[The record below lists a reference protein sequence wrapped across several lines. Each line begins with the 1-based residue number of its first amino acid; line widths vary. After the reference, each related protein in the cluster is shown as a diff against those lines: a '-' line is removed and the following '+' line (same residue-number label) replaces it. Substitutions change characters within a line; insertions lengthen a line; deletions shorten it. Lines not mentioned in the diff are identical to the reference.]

1 MDLELAQE
9 YVQILKGELSV
20 IDPEI
25 DRLIRYE
32 EEKQARKIILI
43 PSESIAPEPV
53 LKALGSVFNNIYA
66 EGYPPLRMTREEIE
80 LVMDFAHQLSYY
92 RRYGDRRFYKGV
104 EYAHFVETLAQ
115 RRVAQAFANE
125 KVPAERIYVNVQP
138 LSGAPANISVYD
150 ALLNPGDTIMG
161 MDLFQ
166 GGHLTHGSE
175 FNISGRRYKVVSY
188 GVDPVTERLNYDQI
202 MKLALEYKPR
212 LIVAGYTS
220 YSWAPDWE
228 KFREIADAVGAYL
241 MADIAHTAGLVV
253 AGAHPSPIGIADVIT
268 FTTHKTI
275 FGPRGA
281 VIITT
286 DEELAQRIDAA
297 VFPGIQ
303 GGPHVNKFAAIAV
316 AFKIAQTE
324 PFKRIQHKIVKNAKA
339 LAEAFQKR
347 GIKVAYGG
355 TDTHLVVLD
364 LRSIKTDTG
373 YPVKGEIAARL
384 LDIAGI
390 IVNKNT
396 IPGDTMTPLASGI
409 RLGTPWVTQ
418 RGLDPEEMD
427 EIADIMTEVL
437 VNIKPFRYY
446 GRDHELPRG
455 KIELEILKRAAC
467 RVDELI
473 ERIPICPPP
482 CKTGYPHYCF
492 LPGQEPIRKP
502 LFEEK
507 AMPEGKGPFAF
518 DLTNLGLLMVRGWR
532 AEAFIQQVNTAN
544 LVDLK
549 PGMVARSFLL
559 DADGKLM
566 DDISILRFPDDPRG
580 RQQYLVVTNPENTE
594 RVKEWFRALS
604 DGYIIFDRH
613 DLLAKIEGPVI
624 VDDLWEDMEDPMRKV
639 AIGVA
644 GEEALPRLRQILPS
658 LPEIPLSRFWT
669 GQVDGAEITVARVDF
684 GQGHEL
690 TMLISSPD
698 GVTKLWKNL
707 IQNGFQAAS
716 PQSYKL
722 WRTEAD
728 WPSYDGER
736 PDALTLYRSNHKNL
750 FALSKPY
757 FVGERFLDQERPAVQ
772 KEEFRW
778 EEKPGPLKHTPLYE
792 EHKKLK
798 AKLIPFA
805 GWEMP
810 VWYTSVLEEHR
821 AVREAA
827 GLFDVAHMG
836 VFEISGDNATS
847 FLDFVTT
854 NYVRWLEDGQS
865 LYSYLLDPDGNV
877 IDDVMIYRLRKDRYI
892 MVVNAANEEKDWAWL
907 NAVNSRRV
915 IVDREHP
922 DKEVDGQAILRNLK
936 DPSSGKDMKVDIA
949 LQGPASIHILMA
961 LADRDGREILKRLR
975 RTELAELTLD
985 GMDVIV
991 ARTGYTGEE
1000 WGYEIFVHPEDAPR
1014 LWNLLL
1020 EKGKPF
1026 GIKPAGL
1033 GARDSTRTEA
1043 GLPLYG
1049 HELAGPFNID
1059 PIEAGFGPYVKFH
1072 KPYFIGRKAIIEKE
1086 AKRTREII
1094 RFRMNRKGVPRPEP
1108 GDRVINQRG
1117 DYIGVVTS
1125 CAIDTEGYL
1134 TGMALVDRRYAQEG
1148 AQIGI
1153 FAGRFRQKEIKPID
1167 KLGPGD
1173 SVPLPEW
1180 ATILPRFM
1188 RRS

>member
-1 MDLELAQE
+1 MDMKLAQE
-9 YVQILKGELSV
+9 YINILEGELSA

-25 DRLIRYE
+25 DRLIRFE

-80 LVMDFAHQLSYY
+80 LVMDFAHQLSHY

-104 EYAHFVETLAQ
+104 EYVHFVETLAQ

-125 KVPAERIYVNVQP
+125 RVPPERIFVNVQP
-138 LSGAPANISVYD
+138 LSGAAANIAVYD
-150 ALLNPGDTIMG
+150 ALLSPGDTIMG

-188 GVDPVTERLNYDQI
+188 GVDPTTERLNYDQI
-202 MKLALEYKPR
+202 MKLALEYRPR
-212 LIVAGYTS
+212 LIIAGYTS

-275 FGPRGA
+275 CGPRGA

-316 AFKIAQTE
+316 AFKIAQTDV
-324 PFKRIQHKIVKNAKA
+324 FKRIQHKIVENAKA

-347 GIKVAYGG
+347 GIKLAYGG
-355 TDTHLVVLD
+355 TNTHMVVLD
-364 LRSIKTDTG
+364 LRPIKTDTG

-418 RGLDPEEMD
+418 RGLDAEEMD

-455 KIELEILKRAAC
+455 KIELEVLKRAAC
-467 RVDELI
+467 RVDKLI
-473 ERIPICPPP
+473 DRIPICPPP

-492 LPGQEPIRKP
+492 LPGKEALRAS
-502 LFEEK
+502 LLENK
-507 AMPEGKGPFAF
+507 AMPEGEGPFLF
-518 DLTNLGLLMVRGWR
+518 DLTSLGLILVRGSR
-532 AEAFIQQVNTAN
+532 AEAFIQQVNTAC
-544 LVDLK
+544 LADLK
-549 PGMVARSFLL
+549 PGMLARSFLL
-559 DADGKLM
+559 DADGKLI
-566 DDISILRFPDDPRG
+566 DDVSILRLPDDARG

-594 RVKEWFRALS
+594 RVKDWFRALS

-613 DLLAKIEGPVI
+613 DILAKVEGPVI
-624 VDDLWEDMEDPMRKV
+624 VEDLWEDMEDPWKKA

-644 GEEALPRLRQILPS
+644 GKEAVSLLRQALPS
-658 LPEIPLSRFWT
+658 LPEIPLNHFWS
-669 GQVDGAEITVARVDF
+669 GQVNGAETLVARIDYSN
-684 GQGHEL
+684 GNEL
-690 TMLISSPD
+690 LMLISHPES
-698 GVTKLWKNL
+698 VKEIWETLRQK
-707 IQNGFQAAS
+707 GFQVAS
-716 PQSYKL
+716 PQAYKA
-722 WRTEAD
+722 WRSESD
-728 WPSYDGER
+728 WPSYDGDR
-736 PDALTLYRSNHKNL
+736 PDALTLYRSNHRNL
-750 FALSKPY
+750 FTLSKPY
-757 FVGERFLDQERPAVQ
+757 FVGQRFLAREKTFVQ

-792 EHKKLK
+792 EHRKLG
-798 AKLIPFA
+798 AKFVPFA

-810 VWYTSVLEEHR
+810 VWYTSVLEEHK

-836 VFEISGDNATS
+836 VFEISGEHATR

-877 IDDVMIYRLRKDRYI
+877 IDDVMIYRLRRDRYI
-892 MVVNAANEEKDWAWL
+892 MVVNAVNEEKDWAWL

-922 DKEVDGQAILRNLK
+922 DKEVDGQAILCNLK
-936 DPSSGKDMKVDIA
+936 DSSSGKDMRIDMA
-949 LQGPASIHILMA
+949 LQGPASLHILMT
-961 LADRDGREILKRLR
+961 LADRDSREVLKRLR
-975 RTELAELTLD
+975 RTELAEVTLD
-985 GMDVIV
+985 GMNLIV

-1000 WGYEIFVHPEDAPR
+1000 WGYEIFVHPDDAPR

-1020 EKGKPF
+1020 EKGRAF

-1059 PIEAGFGPYVKFH
+1059 PIEAGFAPYVKFH

-1094 RFRMNRKGVPRPEP
+1094 RFRMNRKGVPRPEL
-1108 GDRVINQRG
+1108 GDPVVSQRG

-1134 TGMALVDRRYAQEG
+1134 TGMALVDRRYAREG
-1148 AQIGI
+1148 NQIGI
-1153 FAGRFRQKEIKPID
+1153 FAGRSRQREIKPVD

-1188 RRS
+1188 RKS

>member
-1 MDLELAQE
+1 MDTKLAQE
-9 YVQILKGELSV
+9 YISILEGELST

-25 DRLIRYE
+25 DRLIRLE

-80 LVMDFAHQLSYY
+80 LVMDFAHQLTHY

-104 EYAHFVETLAQ
+104 EYVHFVETLAQ
-115 RRVAQAFANE
+115 RRIAQAFANE
-125 KVPAERIYVNVQP
+125 RVPPEQIFVNVQP
-138 LSGAPANISVYD
+138 LSGAAANISVYD
-150 ALLNPGDTIMG
+150 ALLSPGDTIMG

-188 GVDPVTERLNYDQI
+188 GVDPATERLNYDQI
-202 MKLALEYKPR
+202 MKLALEYRPR
-212 LIVAGYTS
+212 LIIAGYTS

-275 FGPRGA
+275 CGPRGA

-316 AFKIAQTE
+316 AFKIAQTDV
-324 PFKRIQHKIVKNAKA
+324 FKRIQHKIVENAKA

-418 RGLDPEEMD
+418 RGLDAEEMD

-455 KIELEILKRAAC
+455 KIELEILKKAAC

-473 ERIPICPPP
+473 DRIPVCPPP

-492 LPGQEPIRKP
+492 LPGKEPIRSP
-502 LFEEK
+502 LLESR
-507 AMPEGKGPFAF
+507 AAPEGEGPFLF
-518 DLTNLGLLMVRGWR
+518 DLTNLGLILIRGSR
-532 AEAFIQQVNTAN
+532 AEAFIQQVNTAC
-544 LVDLK
+544 LADLK
-549 PGMVARSFLL
+549 PGMLARSFLL
-559 DADGKLM
+559 DADGKLL
-566 DDISILRFPDDPRG
+566 DDVSILRLPNDARG

-594 RVKEWFRALS
+594 RVKDWFRALS
-604 DGYIIFDRH
+604 DGYVIFDRH
-613 DLLAKIEGPVI
+613 DILAKIEGPVI
-624 VDDLWEDMEDPMRKV
+624 VEDLWDDMEEPWRKV

-644 GEEALPRLRQILPS
+644 GKEATSLLRQALPWLPQIPTNQ
-658 LPEIPLSRFWT
+658 FWS
-669 GQVDGAEITVARVDF
+669 GQVNGAETLAARVDYSN
-684 GQGHEL
+684 GCEL
-690 TMLISSPD
+690 LMLISHPD
-698 GVTKLWKNL
+698 NIKEIWENL
-707 IQNGFQAAS
+707 RRNGFQVAS
-716 PQSYKL
+716 PQAYKT
-722 WRTEAD
+722 WRSQAD
-728 WPSYDGER
+728 WPSYDGDR
-736 PDALTLYRSNHKNL
+736 PDALTLYRSNHKDL

-757 FVGERFLDQERPAVQ
+757 FVGQRFLAGEKPPVQ

-792 EHKKLK
+792 EHKKLG

-836 VFEISGDNATS
+836 VFEISGEHATR

-877 IDDVMIYRLRKDRYI
+877 IDDVMIYRLRWDRYI
-892 MVVNAANEEKDWAWL
+892 MVVNAANEDKDWAWL

-915 IVDREHP
+915 IVDRDHP
-922 DKEVDGQAILRNLK
+922 EKEVDGQAILRNLK
-936 DPSSGKDMKVDIA
+936 DPSAGKDMRVDMA
-949 LQGPASIHILMA
+949 LQGPASFHILMT
-961 LADRDGREILKRLR
+961 LADRDGKEILKRLR

-985 GMDVIV
+985 GMDLIV

-1000 WGYEIFVHPEDAPR
+1000 WGYEIFVHPDDAPR

-1059 PIEAGFGPYVKFH
+1059 PIEAGFAPYVKFH

-1108 GDRVINQRG
+1108 GDPVISQRG

-1134 TGMALVDRRYAQEG
+1134 TGMALIDRRHAREG
-1148 AQIGI
+1148 NQIGI
-1153 FAGRFRQKEIKPID
+1153 FAGRSRQREIKPVD
-1167 KLGPGD
+1167 KLSPGD

>member
-1 MDLELAQE
+1 MDLKLAQE
-9 YVQILKGELSV
+9 YIKILEGELSAV
-20 IDPEI
+20 DPEI
-25 DRLIRYE
+25 DRLIKFE

-66 EGYPPLRMTREEIE
+66 EGYPPLRMTREEFE
-80 LVMDFAHQLSYY
+80 LVMDFAHQLTHY

-104 EYAHFVETLAQ
+104 EYVHFVETLAQ

-125 KVPAERIYVNVQP
+125 KVPPERIFVNVQP
-138 LSGAPANISVYD
+138 LSGAAANISVYD

-188 GVDPVTERLNYDQI
+188 GVDPATERLNYDQI
-202 MKLALEYKPR
+202 MKLALEYRPR
-212 LIVAGYTS
+212 LIIAGYTS

-275 FGPRGA
+275 CGPRGA

-324 PFKRIQHKIVKNAKA
+324 VFKRIQHKIVENAKA

-347 GIKVAYGG
+347 GVKVAYGG
-355 TDTHLVVLD
+355 TNTHMVVLD

-384 LDIAGI
+384 LDIIGI
-390 IVNKNT
+390 VVNKNT

-418 RGLDPEEMD
+418 RGLDAEEMD
-427 EIADIMTEVL
+427 EIADIMTEIL

-473 ERIPICPPP
+473 DRIPVCPPP
-482 CKTGYPHYCF
+482 CRTGYPHYCF
-492 LPGQEPIRKP
+492 LPGREPARSP
-502 LFEEK
+502 VLETRT
-507 AMPEGKGPFAF
+507 APEGEGPFVF
-518 DLTNLGLLMVRGWR
+518 DLTSLGLLMVRGTR
-532 AEAFIQQVNTAN
+532 AEAFIQQVGTADLAN
-544 LVDLK
+544 LK
-549 PGMVARSFLL
+549 PGTLARSFLL
-559 DADGKLM
+559 DADGKLL
-566 DDISILRFPDDPRG
+566 DDISVLRFPDDSRG
-580 RQQYLVVTNPENTE
+580 RQQYLVVTNPENSE
-594 RVKEWFRALS
+594 KVKDWFRALS
-604 DGYIIFDRH
+604 DGYVIFDRH
-613 DLLAKIEGPVI
+613 DILAKIEGPV
-624 VDDLWEDMEDPMRKV
+624 VVENLWEDMEELWRKT

-644 GEEALPRLRQILPS
+644 GKEAGAKLYELFPWLPKLP
-658 LPEIPLSRFWT
+658 INHFWS
-669 GQVDGAEITVARVDF
+669 GQVNGAETTVARVDY
-684 GQGHEL
+684 GNGYEL
-690 TMLISSPD
+690 LMLISHFD
-698 GVTKLWKNL
+698 NIKRLWEIL
-707 IQNGFQAAS
+707 RQNGFQTAS
-716 PQSYKL
+716 LQAYKS
-722 WRTEAD
+722 WRTSAD

-736 PDALTLYRSNHKNL
+736 PDALALYRSNHKDL

-757 FVGERFLDQERPAVQ
+757 FVGENHLHQERLPVQ

-778 EEKPGPLKHTPLYE
+778 EEKPGPLKRTSLYE
-792 EHKKLK
+792 EHRKLK

-810 VWYTSVLEEHR
+810 VWYTSVLEEHK

-836 VFEISGDNATS
+836 VFEISGEHATR
-847 FLDFVTT
+847 FLDFVAT

-877 IDDVMIYRLRKDRYI
+877 VDDVMIYRLRKDRYI
-892 MVVNAANEEKDWAWL
+892 MVVNAVNEEKDWAWL

-936 DPSSGKDMKVDIA
+936 DPSCGRDMRVDMA
-949 LQGPASIHILMA
+949 LQGPASLHILMS
-961 LADRDGREILKRLR
+961 LADRDGRETLKRLR
-975 RTELAELTLD
+975 RTELAEITLD
-985 GMDVIV
+985 GMDLIV

-1000 WGYEIFVHPEDAPR
+1000 WGYEIFVHPDDAPR

-1020 EKGKPF
+1020 EKGKAF

-1059 PIEAGFGPYVKFH
+1059 PIEAGFAPYVKFH

-1086 AKRTREII
+1086 ARRTREIV
-1094 RFRMNRKGVPRPEP
+1094 RFRMNRKGVPKPEP
-1108 GDRVINQRG
+1108 GDPVVSVRG
-1117 DYIGVVTS
+1117 DYIGAVTS
-1125 CAIDTEGYL
+1125 CTIDTEGYL
-1134 TGMALVDRRYAQEG
+1134 VGMAIVDRRQAREG
-1148 AQIGI
+1148 NQIGI
-1153 FAGRFRQKEIKPID
+1153 FSGRARQREIKPVD